1 MVESL
6 EQKLMFL
13 EQSLRA
19 TQKPVIKSQQQEQ
32 QQLLPNS
39 RIDRGVQYEMPYPV
53 SKRWY
58 FPMLLHFRFQSM
70 VPSTSTL
77 NPESAAY
84 KLRTAW
90 VTGYL
95 NNPVMFHGVLYAA
108 SANLDLINGELDNPV
123 TAFHRAEAIRLVQET
138 LSGLN
143 SHDHLPLAVLAA
155 TWALAHVAVRNT
167 LFSKTLLLASQ
178 THSHDRDSL
187 EELPKHT
194 STRLDLH
201 K

>member
-1 MVESL
+1 
-6 EQKLMFL
+6 
-13 EQSLRA
+13 
-19 TQKPVIKSQQQEQ
+19 
-32 QQLLPNS
+32 
-39 RIDRGVQYEMPYPV
+39 
-53 SKRWY
+53 
-58 FPMLLHFRFQSM
+58 M
-70 VPSTSTL
+70 VPATASLS
-77 NPESAAY
+77 PESAAY

-123 TAFHRAEAIRLVQET
+123 TAFHRAEAIRLVQAT
-138 LSGLN
+138 LSGLK
-143 SHDHLPLAVLAA
+143 SHDNLPLGVLAA

-167 LFSKTLLLASQ
+167 LFSTTLLASQ

>member
-1 MVESL
+1 
-6 EQKLMFL
+6 
-13 EQSLRA
+13 
-19 TQKPVIKSQQQEQ
+19 
-32 QQLLPNS
+32 
-39 RIDRGVQYEMPYPV
+39 
-53 SKRWY
+53 
-58 FPMLLHFRFQSM
+58 M

-178 THSHDRDSL
+178 TYSHDRDSL
-187 EELPKHT
+187 EKLPKHT